1 MSKPENRKN
10 RNEIIFPRDIV
21 RLENI
26 LSLGQAPECRS
37 EHPTRSS
44 LWDERLQNDYVH
56 WHCSARQRK
65 MKTIKQDES
74 ISRSRF
80 LDCPVCKNHTLKLKR
95 TVQVGRCKNCSE
107 SYKII
112 VLYVKTGRKT
122 KPSAA
127 NVSQNETKPQPNL
140 EPTLPSW
147 QLPSDSSLFST
158 STEASTGLSDTGFDY
173 SSSEHSGEPESTS
186 GQ

>member
-1 MSKPENRKN
+1 
-10 RNEIIFPRDIV
+10 
-21 RLENI
+21 
-26 LSLGQAPECRS
+26 
-37 EHPTRSS
+37 
-44 LWDERLQNDYVH
+44 
-56 WHCSARQRK
+56 

-80 LDCPVCKNHTLKLKR
+80 VDCPVCKNHTLKLKR

-112 VLYVKTGRKT
+112 VLFVKTGRKT
-122 KPSAA
+122 KSPASIL
-127 NVSQNETKPQPNL
+127 QNETKPEPTV

-147 QLPSDSSLFST
+147 QLPSDTSLFST
-158 STEASTGLSDTGFDY
+158 STETSNGLSDAGFDY
-173 SSSEHSGEPESTS
+173 SSSEHSGESESTS